1 MFHNSVKITLKWT
14 WHLKIKGLMF
24 HSLWSLEL
32 CQAVDRVSE
41 LSHSEC
47 DFSISFNVHV
57 PLILLQEQL
66 HLLGQRAWEQAVLQV
81 LSRYRPG
88 T

>member
-1 MFHNSVKITLKWT
+1 MDMALEN
-14 WHLKIKGLMF
+14 KGLMF
-24 HSLWSLEL
+24 HSSWSLEL
-32 CQAVDRVSE
+32 CQATDRESK

-47 DFSISFNVHV
+47 DFSVSFNVHV
-57 PLILLQEQL
+57 PLILLQKQI
-66 HLLGQRAWEQAVLQV
+66 HLFGQRAWEQAVLQV